1 MVPGAFLLPL
11 NQIAMNKTETLTQL
25 KTDLAAIKVILAAF
39 SDPAATAPEISSI
52 VAYSLA
58 VARMSVEPAAEN
70 LERAVAYIERAIEE
84 ESIPFPD
91 PSDSLSDPGVEEEAA
106 ARPNPYDAEDIV
118 EILSEVPN
126 FAPVYHRTAYL
137 VEVLIAH
144 ASGET
149 SRADV
154 YPGTAR
160 VFYFDPITQEA
171 AAWIGDRLAYSVH
184 FRKIGFEHAAQ

>member
-1 MVPGAFLLPL
+1 
-11 NQIAMNKTETLTQL
+11 MNKTESLRQL
-25 KTDLAAIKVILAAF
+25 NTDLAAVKAARSGF
-39 SDPAATAPEISSI
+39 SDPAATSIEVSSS
-52 VAYSLA
+52 VGYNLA
-58 VARMSVEPAAEN
+58 VARVGLEQMIEN
-70 LERAVAYIERAIEE
+70 LERLIYKIEREIEE
-84 ESIPFPD
+84 SELPFPD
-91 PSDSLSDPGVEEEAA
+91 PSDAISDPGVEEEAA
-106 ARPNPYDAEDIV
+106 PRPNPCDPEEIV

-160 VFYFDPITQEA
+160 VFYFDPLAQEA

-184 FRKIGFEHAAQ
+184 FRKIGSEPSAQ